1 MSSRSGSIQ
10 ASKLQR
16 EFAAEVLERFDR
28 TGEIQTLRSAI
39 EHFARTGDF
48 SPFSNR
54 DQLLQKRTIF
64 IRLRAK
70 AMGLRGAALDEF
82 VDEVAEKYGLSEKTV
97 RRLLDPKRE
106 LSITLT
112 GSDVLLTY
120 MHQQAISKIKP
131 PN

>member
-1 MSSRSGSIQ
+1 
-10 ASKLQR
+10 
-16 EFAAEVLERFDR
+16 
-28 TGEIQTLRSAI
+28 
-39 EHFARTGDF
+39 
-48 SPFSNR
+48 
-54 DQLLQKRTIF
+54 
-64 IRLRAK
+64 
-70 AMGLRGAALDEF
+70 MGLRGAALDEF